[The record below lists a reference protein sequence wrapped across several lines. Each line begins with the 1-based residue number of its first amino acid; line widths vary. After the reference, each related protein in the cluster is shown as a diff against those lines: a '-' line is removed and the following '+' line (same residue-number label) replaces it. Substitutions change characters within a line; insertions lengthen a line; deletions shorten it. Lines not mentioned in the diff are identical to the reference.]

1 MARFLDETGL
11 AYFWEKIKAFF
22 QSHQQ
27 TIPEYTIEKK
37 QTAEEGYTSSYV
49 LKKDGTQV
57 GATINIPKDYLVRSG
72 EVKTVTVADE
82 PYEGAAVGDKYI
94 DFVVNTV
101 DDSGNTSH
109 IYIPVSDLC
118 AAYNAGNGIQIS
130 GNNYISVKVNQNQ
143 SNGLGVGGEGLS
155 LYVVTPSVNGA
166 GGTNGAMTAT
176 DKEKLDGLPT
186 NAKSL
191 QTAVSD
197 PTASGTSIEFVSNI
211 TQNENG
217 EITPLKK
224 TVRTMT
230 ASGQNHTS
238 GLVPDPGST
247 AGTTRYLCENGTWS
261 EPNGGSGGTSTPTD
275 VQINGTS
282 ITSNNVANVQ
292 TEGVYNAV
300 TNKIA
305 TMNDL
310 PSTSGFALDSAVVHK
325 TGDETVGGTK
335 TFNNNV
341 VLGTN
346 ANLVLSTAQDEGVYM
361 EANTSSG
368 GQQALTFANL
378 DDDSAVRLENVATP
392 INNTDAA
399 NKDYV
404 DSKGDNNLVKLNGYS
419 GQYGI
424 TPWSLCAFAV
434 WQGGITSTMESLTT
448 SGGSSGK
455 PPVTSVSPTISFPI
469 GCKIYYHP
477 DSSFFAMTTAFTS
490 KNFYATYDDVDARY
504 TAVTGSSIILSS
516 QSASTVYLRVM
527 VDNGYW
533 KPYYKSGETTEII
546 VTSNNLVSDNFYIY
560 LGKTVGDTGY
570 KLQLEDNNPLYYYDG
585 TNLIDWATS
594 QASDAAPSYTAGDG
608 IDINDGVISCT
619 PRPYMKEFLTTASF
633 NSSSVYQ
640 RVWQNFVASSNLEVG
655 AYKVTLQVHLYI
667 VSNADNMM
675 PAGCVV
681 NAYMRSKATASSSYQ
696 YILGATETFSGGVLP
711 ETSIPTGRG
720 IISKVLN
727 VVGFME
733 ITGDEDSGCFLEV
746 GFTTNSSLNVL
757 IGNSTPLD
765 GSYAGLCS
773 GNDFVLLEKI
783 A

>member
-82 PYEGAAVGDKYI
+82 PYEGAAVGDKYL

-109 IYIPVSDLC
+109 IYIPLSDLVD
-118 AAYNAGNGIQIS
+118 AYIAGNGIQINS
-130 GNNYISVKVNQNQ
+130 SNYISIKINNTQA
-143 SNGLGVGGEGLS
+143 NGLGVGGDGLS
-155 LYVVTPSVNGA
+155 LYVATPSVNGV
-166 GGTNGAMTAT
+166 GGNNGAMTAT

-186 NAKSL
+186 NAKAL

-224 TVRTMT
+224 AVRTMT
-230 ASGQNHTS
+230 ASGQNHSS

-261 EPNGGSGGTSTPTD
+261 EPNGGGGGTSTPTD

-335 TFNNNV
+335 TFNSNV
-341 VLGTN
+341 VLGAN
-346 ANLVLSTAQDEGVYM
+346 ANLVLSTAQDEGVYI
-361 EANTSSG
+361 EVNSSLG
-368 GQQALTFANL
+368 GAQSLIFASL

-392 INNTDAA
+392 TNNTDAA
-399 NKDYV
+399 NKQYV
-404 DSKGDNNLVKLNGYS
+404 DDAVGNTYVSLNGVADT
-419 GQYGI
+419 YGI
-424 TPWSLCAFAV
+424 LPYSLCAFAFTAYPSSMAM
-434 WQGGITSTMESLTT
+434 TSFTT
-448 SGGSSGK
+448 SGGTGSK
-455 PPVTSVSPTISFPI
+455 PPITDRWFSI
-469 GCKIYYHP
+469 GCKIYYH
-477 DSSFFAMTTAFTS
+477 DSGTASSGSFTS
-490 KNFYATYDDVDARY
+490 KRFYSTYNGVDARY
-504 TAVTGSSIILSS
+504 SAVTGTNVSLSS
-516 QSASTVYLRVM
+516 GKAVYLM
-527 VDNGYW
+527 VEANANGLW
-533 KPYYKSGETTEII
+533 KPFYKSGETNEII
-546 VTSNNLVSDNFYIY
+546 VTDTISAGHFYIY
-560 LGKTVGDTGY
+560 LGRAVGSTGY
-570 KLQLEDNNPLYYYDG
+570 MFQLEDNNPAAG
-585 TNLIDWATS
+585 
-594 QASDAAPSYTAGDG
+594 AAPLASSSFSAGSG
-608 IDINDGVISCT
+608 ISIQNGVISYSPIYKKFDLGQFT
-619 PRPYMKEFLTTASF
+619 VDSTAILLEEKYFTVSD
-633 NSSSVYQ
+633 
-640 RVWQNFVASSNLEVG
+640 NLPSG
-655 AYKVTLQVHLYI
+655 IYKVTLMRHISYDGDQIIDGTGANVCLSFYKSGNNTKTYI
-667 VSNADNMM
+667 VGGTYTMPMVTSPNNPRYKMCSVAVCLVGFVNLSSDIESGDKIVIQIDTEEGIVVGADQ
-675 PAGCVV
+675 PLSG
-681 NAYMRSKATASSSYQ
+681 
-696 YILGATETFSGGVLP
+696 TETESV
-711 ETSIPTGRG
+711 E
-720 IISKVLN
+720 N
-727 VVGFME
+727 
-733 ITGDEDSGCFLEV
+733 
-746 GFTTNSSLNVL
+746 
-757 IGNSTPLD
+757 
-765 GSYAGLCS
+765 
-773 GNDFVLLEKI
+773 NDFVMLEKM
-783 A
+783 